1 VLELIN
7 LLYLLIINSSFS
19 LISLLHKLQDQGNET
34 LMDFLHQQF
43 EQLID
48 FNFLKL
54 KRKLNT
60 LIFF

>member
-1 VLELIN
+1 MLELIN